1 MATLQKIRSKGVLL
15 LVVIGLAMLA
25 FILGDAWKIIRPN
38 QGVVTVGEVNGKSV
52 NAQDYQQEVEKF
64 AEIVKFQSGANSL
77 PDAYYNQVKDQVWS
91 NILRKNMLGKEAEA
105 IGLTVTGSE
114 IQAII
119 EDGTNSMLAQTPF
132 INQQTGR
139 FDADQLMNFLASYN
153 EMDRSQFPTEYLNY
167 YDNLYNL
174 WCNTEDEIRQTR
186 LMTKYISLLQASV
199 VTNPVSRKNSYE
211 TRAKRA
217 DVILATLPYSTV
229 ADSLAKVTLADIKKL
244 YNEKKEQ
251 FLQTDESRSISY
263 IDVEIL
269 PSEAD
274 RAALLEEVTGYAE
287 QLAETSDEMA
297 SFIRLTESAVPFSEV
312 ASTKEGLPEDVAA
325 RLDSVKMGEVFG
337 PYYSEADDSY
347 NAFKVL
353 SSVAGYDSIYF
364 SVIQVVAADE
374 DATAKLADSIYTA
387 VRGGADMAELAA
399 KYSQSGEPQW
409 IASNDYQGMA
419 YTGDNAAYLNQL
431 NSMKKGEVANI
442 KLDQATLVIK
452 VLDVR
457 NPVTKYNTAIVKR
470 VAYFS
475 NETSNDAYNKLSAFV
490 GGNNT
495 AELLAANAEENGYR
509 LLEDPNF
516 MSYNYN
522 VGGVEKSHDALR
534 WAYEAKP
541 GEVSRIYEV
550 GENSNHLL
558 VVALNGIHK
567 KGYRP
572 VEDND
577 VQTMLQLQ
585 AVNDKKAEVMMPKF
599 DGINTIGA
607 LAAVQGVKIDTVKYV
622 NFATPSYV
630 ASTFISEPLLGASVA
645 GLEKGAF
652 TAPVRGEGG
661 VWMAQ
666 KISDDSYASEFND
679 ETEASRMRSLTGRVF
694 ANQVLQELYLKANV
708 KDSRYKTF

>member
-374 DATAKLADSIYTA
+374 DATAKLADSIYAA

-452 VLDVR
+452 VLDVK